1 MRPRPCDIVARYDSA
16 MDALLDWH
24 EFDVAMLGAAAA
36 LAGLV
41 IVAASVNIQVIIAAP
56 SLTSRLA
63 SGIAGLVLAIVVCAV
78 GLIPGLD
85 PAAFGGIIIAASLI
99 AAGFAAEA
107 TVRIFQNTHPE
118 NRFRAGKSAVAFL
131 APALYL
137 IGGVLL
143 IAQLPAGLLWL
154 AAGAIAA
161 IVAALFVSWVVLVEV
176 LR

>member
-1 MRPRPCDIVARYDSA
+1 MG
-16 MDALLDWH
+16 ALEQWH

-63 SGIAGLVLAIVVCAV
+63 SAISGLVLAIVVCAV
-78 GLIPGLD
+78 GLVPEIST
-85 PAAFGGIIIAASLI
+85 AAFGIVVIAASLV
-99 AAGFAAEA
+99 AAAFAVDAS
-107 TVRIFQNTHPE
+107 VRIFQNHHPE
-118 NRFRAGKSAVAFL
+118 NRLRAGKATVTFVT
-131 APALYL
+131 PGLYPV
-137 IGGVLL
+137 GGVLL
-143 IAQLPAGLLWL
+143 LVGDAGGLVWL